1 MFARKPMPD
10 PTDNLDTGDALAAI
24 LRAELADK
32 IEAAFVDAAGLGLDV
47 AFALDN
53 PFVQDVLDE
62 LAKEVVG
69 IVETTRD
76 EIRALVG
83 RQAAEGWNIE
93 QLADA
98 IEQHGITRT
107 ESRAAAIARTES
119 ARAYSL
125 GSIAAYTVSGQVGG
139 LEWLTAEDERT
150 CPTCAPLNGRQVN
163 LGSAFDGAI
172 RFPPAHTNCRCALR
186 PVLT

>member
-10 PTDNLDTGDALAAI
+10 PTDNLDTGDALARLLSRFYPA
-24 LRAELADK
+24 L

-69 IVETTRD
+69 MAETTRD

-83 RQAAEGWNIE
+83 RQAAEGWSLDE
-93 QLADA
+93 LADA
-98 IEQHGITRT
+98 IEQHGITRSA
-107 ESRAAAIARTES
+107 SRAAAIARTES